1 MSELPQMI
9 GAKEVATA
17 LDVSTQYA
25 YKIIHDLNDERIQMG
40 YAVRSGRVSKD
51 YFIERYFGNPQK
63 GDAEDAS
70 L

>member
-25 YKIIHDLNDERIQMG
+25 YKSSTI
-40 YAVRSGRVSKD
+40 
-51 YFIERYFGNPQK
+51 
-63 GDAEDAS
+63 
-70 L
+70 